1 MWQHFYY
8 RPATTPAPAEPCG
21 PNTASPPPASAWA
34 NGSTTTGHD
43 SLHPGQRRLLA
54 DIGLTHETARAA
66 RPRRKHMATHFQR
79 VLASARTYTD
89 THGTL
94 ATATTDTVQD
104 GLKLGHWLS
113 NQRSKD
119 GAYQLRHSGRG
130 RLRQG
135 AGVESRLGVERGLAG
150 AEDAPSGA
158 HAGAA
163 SAVGSGS
170 RSAARCAAVPGRPAG
185 SVAVEV
191 GRGPVPRGRRGVL
204 TGPSWQPRTPHRSL
218 SREGAQG
225 QSAHRRSAAAAL
237 SSCQYST
244 RKSARRRSSD
254 SASASPGSLT
264 RWGRLP
270 SRS

>member
-130 RLRQG
+130 RLRQD
-135 AGVESRLGVERGLAG
+135 AGSTPAPRPGWSTRAG
-150 AEDAPSGA
+150 APAWSHGSESSGA
-158 HAGAA
+158 WPGPRTRRL
-163 SAVGSGS
+163 V
-170 RSAARCAAVPGRPAG
+170 RTPGR
-185 SVAVEV
+185 
-191 GRGPVPRGRRGVL
+191 
-204 TGPSWQPRTPHRSL
+204 
-218 SREGAQG
+218 
-225 QSAHRRSAAAAL
+225 
-237 SSCQYST
+237 
-244 RKSARRRSSD
+244 RRRSVRV
-254 SASASPGSLT
+254 A
-264 RWGRLP
+264 GRL
-270 SRS
+270 RAARRCRAGQRVL